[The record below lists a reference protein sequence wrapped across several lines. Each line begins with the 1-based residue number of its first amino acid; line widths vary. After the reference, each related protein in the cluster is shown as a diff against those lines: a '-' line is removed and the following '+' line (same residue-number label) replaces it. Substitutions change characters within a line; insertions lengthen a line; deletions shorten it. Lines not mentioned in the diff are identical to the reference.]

1 MDPALSIF
9 LQVRSS
15 AAVATPASPKT
26 QVQHRGQAS
35 KKSWSAPLQ
44 PEGGTGRTN
53 TLGPALRRDADTTT
67 SKTDDERVNERDL
80 GHAHDRLLRV
90 AM

>member
-1 MDPALSIF
+1 
-9 LQVRSS
+9 
-15 AAVATPASPKT
+15 
-26 QVQHRGQAS
+26 
-35 KKSWSAPLQ
+35 LQ